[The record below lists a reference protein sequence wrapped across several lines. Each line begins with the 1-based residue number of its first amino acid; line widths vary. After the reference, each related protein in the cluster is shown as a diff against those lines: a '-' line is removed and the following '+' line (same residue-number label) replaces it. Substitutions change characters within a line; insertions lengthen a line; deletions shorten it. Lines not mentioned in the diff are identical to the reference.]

1 MVIFFFLKSCSVRLW
16 IYFTVSL
23 EGTLLSLLKGHGGG
37 PLSNYDILS
46 NFGSFPR
53 GFEIKGEGNGCCS
66 RPTWKS
72 LHYPKTETLNLRH
85 FHLHASPE
93 DQRWK
98 LTSPKSQVKG
108 IQWIIRVSRILVLGF
123 AILGIRHLGI
133 WGRSVLWKH
142 QGQCF
147 PNLFIAGDL

>member
-1 MVIFFFLKSCSVRLW
+1 MLAYRDGYFFFLKSCSVRLW

-93 DQRWK
+93 DQ
-98 LTSPKSQVKG
+98 G
-108 IQWIIRVSRILVLGF
+108 
-123 AILGIRHLGI
+123 
-133 WGRSVLWKH
+133 
-142 QGQCF
+142 
-147 PNLFIAGDL
+147 